1 MMGYSGI
8 LGLLVI
14 HRQIIF
20 KFKFFFIMNLD
31 GNEVYYSI
39 NGKDYIGTPESTL
52 LFVLFDND
60 VQNPIE

>member
-1 MMGYSGI
+1 
-8 LGLLVI
+8 
-14 HRQIIF
+14 
-20 KFKFFFIMNLD
+20 MNLD

-52 LFVLFDND
+52 VFVLFDND